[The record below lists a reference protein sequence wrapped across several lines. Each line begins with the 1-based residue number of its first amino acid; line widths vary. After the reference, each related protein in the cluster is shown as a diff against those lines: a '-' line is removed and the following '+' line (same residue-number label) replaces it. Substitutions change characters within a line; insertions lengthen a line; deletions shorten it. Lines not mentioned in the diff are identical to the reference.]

1 MIGDANVPTRAAQ
14 SGMSLIEL
22 LVVVV
27 IVGILAGI
35 AYPSY
40 RKQVVRSTRTDA
52 KVSLQQSAQALEDCF
67 TRFHEYDH
75 DDCVAMTALL
85 SVTGRPS
92 NDGHYTITAEGED
105 DLTFTLVATP
115 RGGQAADTEC
125 ANFTLDQTNVRGV
138 TGTKGATQ
146 AGITECWR

>member
-1 MIGDANVPTRAAQ
+1 MTSDANAPTRAAQ

-52 KVSLQQSAQALEDCF
+52 KVSLQQLAQGLEDCF
-67 TRFHEYDH
+67 TRFHAYDDPACTVMANL
-75 DDCVAMTALL
+75 DDAGV
-85 SVTGRPS
+85 PS
-92 NDGHYTITAEGED
+92 TDGHYLITVD
-105 DLTFTLVATP
+105 DPEALTYTLIATP
-115 RGGQAADTEC
+115 QGGQTADTEC
-125 ANFTLDQTNVRGV
+125 ANFIVDQANVRDV
-138 TGTKGATQ
+138 SGTKGATA
-146 AGITECWR
+146 AGTRECWR

>member
-1 MIGDANVPTRAAQ
+1 MIGNANVPTRAAQ

-52 KVSLQQSAQALEDCF
+52 KVSLQQSAQTLENCF
-67 TRFHEYDH
+67 TRFHAYD
-75 DDCVAMTALL
+75 DSACTIMTTLKGAG
-85 SVTGRPS
+85 VGS
-92 NDGHYTITAEGED
+92 NDRHYLITAEDAGA
-105 DLTFTLVATP
+105 LTYKLIATP
-115 RGGQAADTEC
+115 QGAQAADAEC
-125 ANFTLDQTNVRGV
+125 ASFILNQSNVPDV
-138 TGTKGATQ
+138 SGTKGATP
-146 AGITECWR
+146 AGIRECWR